1 MTPHIGGTVAIFE
14 VKAFQIMFKNC
25 RLGNQDL
32 KKKKSVFIFF
42 LNVLHQRK
50 EHNYCERYF
59 CYTEQ
64 INFENIKNNIFNFH
78 ILQNRN

>member
-42 LNVLHQRK
+42 LNATS
-50 EHNYCERYF
+50 EER
-59 CYTEQ
+59 T
-64 INFENIKNNIFNFH
+64 
-78 ILQNRN
+78 